1 MTTSPRTNQQN
12 DANRRTTS
20 GTGSGGGGMTG
31 RYRVEQLNITED
43 DIDYKDVQL
52 MRRFINE
59 RGKMTAGRRLRM
71 TAKMQRRVSV
81 AVKRA
86 RHLALI
92 PIAPNH
98 TYITNL
104 MQSDYKTSAQT
115 DDDEQQVDQVEQS
128 DNGAEEATA
137 PVTEPKPEAP
147 QETTTEASEA
157 EVSDASTDS
166 DTQTESANADN
177 ESEQPVSN

>member
-1 MTTSPRTNQQN
+1 MTTSLRTNQQN
-12 DANRRTTS
+12 NTDRRGSS
-20 GTGSGGGGMTG
+20 GMSSGGGTG
-31 RYRVEQLNITED
+31 RYRVEQLNIKED

-71 TAKMQRRVSV
+71 SAKMQRRISV

-98 TYITNL
+98 TYITNSI
-104 MQSDYKTSAQT
+104 QSDYKSSSQT
-115 DDDEQQVDQVEQS
+115 DDEEQQIDQVVEQP
-128 DNGAEEATA
+128 DTNAEDVNAPTPESKAEASQEDA
-137 PVTEPKPEAP
+137 P
-147 QETTTEASEA
+147 EASET
-157 EVSDASTDS
+157 ENPDVPPDS
-166 DTQTESANADN
+166 DTQPETTDTI
-177 ESEQPVSN
+177 SEAERPDSN

>member
-1 MTTSPRTNQQN
+1 MTTSSRTNQQN
-12 DANRRTTS
+12 NTDRRGSS
-20 GTGSGGGGMTG
+20 GMSSGGATG
-31 RYRVEQLNITED
+31 RYRVEQLNIKED

-71 TAKMQRRVSV
+71 SAKMQRRISV

-98 TYITNL
+98 TYITNSI
-104 MQSDYKTSAQT
+104 QSDYKSSSQT
-115 DDDEQQVDQVEQS
+115 DDEQQQVDQVEQP
-128 DNGAEEATA
+128 DTNAEDANAPTPESKAEASQEDA
-137 PVTEPKPEAP
+137 P
-147 QETTTEASEA
+147 EASET
-157 EVSDASTDS
+157 ENSDAPPDS
-166 DTQTESANADN
+166 DTQPERTDTNRESAPPD
-177 ESEQPVSN
+177 SN

>member
-1 MTTSPRTNQQN
+1 MS
-12 DANRRTTS
+12 
-20 GTGSGGGGMTG
+20 SGGGTG
-31 RYRVEQLNITED
+31 RYRVEQLNIKED

-71 TAKMQRRVSV
+71 SAKMQRRISV

-98 TYITNL
+98 TYITNSI
-104 MQSDYKTSAQT
+104 QSDYKSSSQT
-115 DDDEQQVDQVEQS
+115 DDEEQQVDQVVEQP
-128 DNGAEEATA
+128 DTNAEDATA
-137 PVTEPKPEAP
+137 TTPEPKAEAS
-147 QETTTEASEA
+147 QEDAPEASET
-157 EVSDASTDS
+157 ENSDVPPDS
-166 DTQTESANADN
+166 DTQPETADTISETERPD
-177 ESEQPVSN
+177 SN